1 MVRCGG
7 NSKKSVN
14 LCREKMRKCGEMRI
28 GQERRGTGLTLPK
41 HSLFA
46 LLQLQLREHN
56 WYNCKNCGEGYLKV
70 YSGQRQCCVVLAAA
84 NLVVQKWVESWN
96 YYED

>member
-1 MVRCGG
+1 MRPVRCGE
-7 NSKKSVN
+7 NSKKWVN
-14 LCREKMRKCGEMRI
+14 LCREKMRKCGEMGI
-28 GQERRGTGLTLPK
+28 GQERRG

-70 YSGQRQCCVVLAAA
+70 YSRQRHGCVVLAGGA
-84 NLVVQKWVESWN
+84 NLVVLKWVESWN

>member
-1 MVRCGG
+1 MQ
-7 NSKKSVN
+7 
-14 LCREKMRKCGEMRI
+14 RKDEEMR
-28 GQERRGTGLTLPK
+28 GDGDRSGARG

-56 WYNCKNCGEGYLKV
+56 WYECKNCGEGYLKV
-70 YSGQRQCCVVLAAA
+70 YSRQSQCCVVLAAA
-84 NLVVQKWVESWN
+84 TNLVVLKWVESWN

>member
-1 MVRCGG
+1 MRPVRCGE
-7 NSKKSVN
+7 NSKKWVN
-14 LCREKMRKCGEMRI
+14 LCREKMRKCGEMGI
-28 GQERRGTGLTLPK
+28 GQERGG

-56 WYNCKNCGEGYLKV
+56 WYECKNCGEGYLKV
-70 YSGQRQCCVVLAAA
+70 YSRQSQCCVVLAAA
-84 NLVVQKWVESWN
+84 TNLVVLKWVESWN

>member
-1 MVRCGG
+1 MQ
-7 NSKKSVN
+7 
-14 LCREKMRKCGEMRI
+14 RKDEEMR
-28 GQERRGTGLTLPK
+28 GDGVRSEGG

-70 YSGQRQCCVVLAAA
+70 YSRQSQCCVVLAAA
-84 NLVVQKWVESWN
+84 TNLVVLKWVESWN